1 MRFRRKTA
9 IPAAALAVA
18 ALTAIA
24 GCSASGSGSSSATG
38 TTPASS
44 PSSAGQGKPSGTI
57 TWYANQFG
65 PTSTDVR
72 KTLIAAFEKAYP
84 GITVNLEQ
92 APSDSDT
99 FRSTLETQIAGGSSS
114 FDVYNG
120 DVVWPAQFGAAG
132 LAQPLNSYFPASFWS
147 QFSPGLVPSLTY
159 QGKIMAVPIFTD
171 NAFLF
176 YRKDLLAK
184 AKLPVP
190 TTWQQLQSEAQTLQK
205 DHLVKYGFTAQFD
218 SYEGLTCDWT
228 EFAADAGAASVNPA
242 GTSATINSPQALQAL
257 DFMRGLI
264 TSGVAPSATTT
275 FQEQQSESLFTSGQV
290 AFLRNWTYAYADSN
304 SPGSKVA
311 GKVGITTL
319 PAFAG
324 HAGPGYSVTG
334 GWNLYLN
341 PHSKNIPAAIAFMT
355 WMGGTQAQTI
365 IAEQGGEIP
374 TVASVLHT
382 PSVQAANPAF
392 PIAAKNKLNA
402 RPSFVAGYAKV
413 SEAIYSNINA
423 ALSGSVSPQS
433 ALSAASRQIG
443 SALSNSG
450 I

>member
-1 MRFRRKTA
+1 MRLTRKTA
-9 IPAAALAVA
+9 MPVAALAIA

-24 GCSASGSGSSSATG
+24 GCSSGSASSS
-38 TTPASS
+38 ASS
-44 PSSAGQGKPSGTI
+44 PSATAQGKPSGSI

-65 PTSTDVR
+65 PTTTDVR

-84 GITVNLEQ
+84 SIKVNLEQ

-120 DVVWPAQFGAAG
+120 DVVWPAQFAKAG
-132 LAQPLNSYFPASFWS
+132 LAQPLNSYLPASFWS
-147 QFSPGLVPSLTY
+147 KFSPGLVSSLTY

-190 TTWQQLQSEAQTLQK
+190 TTWQQLQSEAETLQK
-205 DHLVKYGFTAQFD
+205 DGLVKYGFTAQFD

-228 EFAADAGAASVNPA
+228 EFAADAGASSVNSA
-242 GTSATINSPQALQAL
+242 GTTSTIDSSQAVQALSY
-257 DFMRGLI
+257 MRGLI
-264 TSGVAPSATTT
+264 TSGVTPSATTT

-304 SPGSKVA
+304 SSGSKVA

-319 PAFAG
+319 PTFAG
-324 HAGPGYSVTG
+324 HSGPGYSVTG

-341 PHSKNIPAAIAFMT
+341 PHSKNIPAAVAFMT
-355 WMGGTQAQTI
+355 WMGGAQAQTI

-374 TVASVLHT
+374 TVASVLQNST
-382 PSVQAANPAF
+382 VQAANPAF

-402 RPSFVAGYAKV
+402 RPSFVANYAKV
-413 SEAIYSNINA
+413 SSAIYTNMNA

-433 ALSAASRQIG
+433 ALSTANQQITT
-443 SALSNSG
+443 ALSNSG
-450 I
+450 L